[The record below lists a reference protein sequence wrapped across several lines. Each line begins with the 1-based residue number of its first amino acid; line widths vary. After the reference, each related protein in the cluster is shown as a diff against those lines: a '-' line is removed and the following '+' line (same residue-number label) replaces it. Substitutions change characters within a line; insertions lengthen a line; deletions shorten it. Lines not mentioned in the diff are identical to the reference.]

1 MIHYY
6 YLSLGS
12 NPLSLSLTE
21 LPNSSTSPQ
30 FKANPSVQSM
40 MMGMIT
46 IVMALLRMI
55 TILMILMVMLL
66 HSFILLG
73 CLQSFLIES
82 TIICFKLYKKYTRT
96 CFRKFRHCFGKFAE
110 LRSLE
115 LSFTIP
121 ALFCLISKTVTV
133 SIWVK
138 YGSYFL
144 YF

>member
-40 MMGMIT
+40 KMRMIS

-55 TILMILMVMLL
+55 TILMIPPKASSCMVV
-66 HSFILLG
+66 
-73 CLQSFLIES
+73 
-82 TIICFKLYKKYTRT
+82 FKV
-96 CFRKFRHCFGKFAE
+96 
-110 LRSLE
+110 LE
-115 LSFTIP
+115 LN
-121 ALFCLISKTVTV
+121 
-133 SIWVK
+133 
-138 YGSYFL
+138 
-144 YF
+144 

>member
-40 MMGMIT
+40 KMIS

-55 TILMILMVMLL
+55 TILMILMVAPPPKASSCMVV
-66 HSFILLG
+66 F
-73 CLQSFLIES
+73 
-82 TIICFKLYKKYTRT
+82 TV
-96 CFRKFRHCFGKFAE
+96 
-110 LRSLE
+110 LE
-115 LSFTIP
+115 LN
-121 ALFCLISKTVTV
+121 
-133 SIWVK
+133 
-138 YGSYFL
+138 
-144 YF
+144 